1 MESLRRLEVN
11 RDYQPCTF
19 EIHLRGQIC
28 VICGQVAAADGEH
41 DKAHKD
47 LDLRHSRTLWRE
59 LRFWLLR
66 YLS

>member
-1 MESLRRLEVN
+1 MESLRRLGVDRE
-11 RDYQPCTF
+11 YQPCTF

-28 VICGQVAAADGEH
+28 VIFEQVAAADGEH

-47 LDLRHSRTLWRE
+47 LNLRHSSMLWRE